1 MGFVDLL
8 IHTCTTK
15 RFAEG
20 AAGDYGAP
28 TKTWSD
34 NLVNQACRLE
44 APAGAIGGREVNV
57 GAEVVVADHRLFI
70 ENVDITE
77 QDLVVIGGITYEVLL
92 VEDFCD
98 STSVHHKRCWLRVVR

>member
-15 RFAEG
+15 RSAEG

-28 TKTWSD
+28 ALTWTTK
-34 NLVNQACRLE
+34 LENQACRLE
-44 APAGAIGGREVNV
+44 APAGTIGGREVLV
-57 GAEVVVADHRLFI
+57 GAEVVVADYRLFI

-77 QDLVVIGGITYEVLL
+77 QDLVIIDSITYEVLL
-92 VEDFCD
+92 VEDFAD
-98 STSVHHKRCWLRVVR
+98 GTSAHHKRCWLRVVR